1 MRREGRREGEREGG
15 RDEERERM
23 KSINHE
29 AESQGSRK
37 SSKLCEDGRLLMT
50 DQHKERIRNQ

>member
-37 SSKLCEDGRLLMT
+37 SSKLWRRWTLVNDGST
-50 DQHKERIRNQ
+50 